1 MAERPDPRRYRDF
14 AAYYSARFLALYDHT
29 AKPRGKRA
37 QLDDIAEAER
47 EHREAWETAGS
58 DHASQA

>member
-1 MAERPDPRRYRDF
+1 MAERPDPRRFRDF
-14 AAYYSARFLALYDHT
+14 AAYYSPRFAALYDT
-29 AKPRGKRA
+29 ATQPRGKRA
-37 QLDDIAEAER
+37 NLDDIAEAER

>member
-1 MAERPDPRRYRDF
+1 MAKRPDPRRFRDF
-14 AAYYSARFLALYDHT
+14 AGYYSARFVALYDT
-29 AKPRGKRA
+29 TTQPRGKRA
-37 QLDDIAEAER
+37 NLDDIAEAER